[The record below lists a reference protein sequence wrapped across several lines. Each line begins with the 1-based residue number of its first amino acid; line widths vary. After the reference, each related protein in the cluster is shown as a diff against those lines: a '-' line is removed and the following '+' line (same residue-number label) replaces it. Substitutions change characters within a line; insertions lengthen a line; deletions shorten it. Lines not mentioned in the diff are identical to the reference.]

1 MVRAIAEEQ
10 GVKMPSFLGYCGWA
24 VVFLIPNFALLTL
37 IFYR

>member
-10 GVKMPSFLGYCGWA
+10 GVKMPPFLGRIGRA
-24 VVFLIPNFALLTL
+24 RVFLIPNFALLTL